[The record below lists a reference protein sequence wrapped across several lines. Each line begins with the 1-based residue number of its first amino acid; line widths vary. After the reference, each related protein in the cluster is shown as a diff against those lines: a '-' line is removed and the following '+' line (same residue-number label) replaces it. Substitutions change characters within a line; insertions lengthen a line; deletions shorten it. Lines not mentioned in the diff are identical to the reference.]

1 MKKNPSIVT
10 APPNYAP
17 NNIVPDPQRPTDPST
32 GIETSILK
40 TGNPGGPE
48 LKPFTPKVTVVDD
61 YDDKKEEPLDSQ
73 DKD

>member
-1 MKKNPSIVT
+1 MKKNPSIVQ
-10 APPNYAP
+10 APQAYTTTVA
-17 NNIVPDPQRPTDPST
+17 PDPQRPTDPST